1 MRRRRIRNPRH
12 FFLVFKKLD
21 EEVGKIKKK
30 KIQIKEEAVLEE
42 GGDRGNHVLVTKER
56 KL

>member
-1 MRRRRIRNPRH
+1 
-12 FFLVFKKLD
+12 LVFKKLD

-30 KIQIKEEAVLEE
+30 EIQIKEEVLEE
-42 GGDRGNHVLVTKER
+42 GGDRGKHVLVTKER